1 MIVYSATKGR
11 FLKDVEQNRID
22 AILLENFTSK
32 LGRSTSASEIS
43 SWRNSLP
50 YMATILRDEEISD
63 DVGVSIECQIPQTA
77 KRIDF
82 IVAGQNHADEDNAV
96 IIELKQWEQ
105 AEKTDS
111 DGIVITRMGGGK
123 VRTNHPSYQAWSYS
137 TLLEQFNEEVYDG
150 GIRVRPCAYLHNC
163 RASADLSDSAYSYYL
178 ERAPLFLRDD
188 VELLRAFVKKF
199 VSRKDA
205 NQVIYRIDHG
215 RIRPSKALADAVGG
229 LLRGKQEFV
238 MIDEQKIVY
247 EEALRLAKKAR
258 EGDKQVLIVQGGPG
272 TGKSVVAIH
281 LLSKI
286 TAQQELVHYVSK
298 NSAPR
303 KVFAEVLAGEIT
315 QATLAQLF
323 VSSDRFVDVEAN
335 TFGCLVVDEA
345 HRLTAK
351 SGFMGNL
358 GENQIKEIIRS
369 AKCTVFFLDEDQRV
383 SLKDIG
389 SNEAIR
395 GWARECQ
402 AEVSQMGLPSQFRC
416 NGSDG
421 YIAWLDHVLGIHP
434 SANETLEGIDY
445 DFRVFDDPSK
455 MAEEIEK
462 LNTNNKA
469 RLLAGYCWPW
479 ISKSNT
485 AVDDIVFPEF
495 GFSKK
500 WNLNDDGQTWII
512 KPESVNEIG
521 CIHTCQGL
529 ELDYAGVIIGPDFR
543 VSDNGTI
550 LTDPAARASQDKT
563 VRGWKQMAKKDPE
576 GTQQLIGR
584 IIKNTY
590 RVLMSRG
597 MKGCF
602 VYAVDPLVGAHLK
615 QFSQKLTSA
624 V

>member
-1 MIVYSATKGR
+1 MIIYSATKER
-11 FLKDVEQNRID
+11 FLKDVEQNKID
-22 AILLENFTSK
+22 FILLENFSAK

-50 YMATILRDEEISD
+50 YMATILRDDEID
-63 DVGVSIECQIPQTA
+63 KDVGVSIECQIPQTA

-82 IVAGQNHADEDNAV
+82 IVGGQNQAEEDNAV

-111 DGIVITRMGGGK
+111 DGIVITRIGGGR

-137 TLLEQFNEEVYDG
+137 TLLEQFNEEIHEG
-150 GIRVRPCAYLHNC
+150 GIKVSPCAYLHNC
-163 RASADLSDSAYSYYL
+163 RASADLTDGSYSYYL

-188 VELLRAFVKKF
+188 VERLRAFVKKF
-199 VSRKDA
+199 VSRRDA
-205 NQVIYRIDHG
+205 NKVIYRIDRG
-215 RIRPSKALADAVGG
+215 RIRPSKALAEAVGG

-238 MIDEQKIVY
+238 MIDEQKVVY

-258 EGDKQVLIVQGGPG
+258 DGNKQVLIVQGGPG

-281 LLSKI
+281 LLAKLTS
-286 TAQQELVHYVSK
+286 QQELVHYVSK

-303 KVFAEVLAGEIT
+303 RVFAEVLSGDIP
-315 QATLAQLF
+315 QATLSQLF
-323 VSSDRFVDVEAN
+323 VSSDRFVDVKAN

-369 AKCTVFFLDEDQRV
+369 AKCAIFFLDEDQRV

-389 SNEAIR
+389 SKEAIER
-395 GWARECQ
+395 WAGECR
-402 AEVSQMGLPSQFRC
+402 AEVSELDLPSQFRC

-421 YIAWLDHVLGIHP
+421 YIAWLDNVLDIHS
-434 SANETLEGIDY
+434 SANDTLEGIDY
-445 DFRVFDDPSK
+445 DFRVYDDPSK
-455 MAEEIEK
+455 MAQDIER

-469 RLLAGYCWPW
+469 RLLAGYCWSW
-479 ISKSNT
+479 ASKSNPH
-485 AVDDIVFPEF
+485 VDDIAFPEF

-512 KPESVNEIG
+512 KPESIKEIG

-543 VSDNGTI
+543 VSEDGVVV
-550 LTDPAARASQDKT
+550 TDPAARASQDKT
-563 VRGWKQMAKKDPE
+563 VRGWRTLAANDEERAKKLTDA
-576 GTQQLIGR
+576 

-602 VYAVDPLVGAHLK
+602 VYAVDPLVAGRLK
-615 QFSQKLTSA
+615 HFSQK
-624 V
+624 

>member
-1 MIVYSATKGR
+1 MIIYSATKER
-11 FLKDVEQNRID
+11 FLKDVEQNQID
-22 AILLENFTSK
+22 SILLSNFSAK

-50 YMATILRDEEISD
+50 YMATILRDDEID
-63 DVGVSIECQIPQTA
+63 NHVGVSIECQIPQTA

-82 IVAGQNHADEDNAV
+82 IVGGQDHDEEDNAV

-105 AEKTDS
+105 AEKTES
-111 DGIVITRMGGGK
+111 DGIVITRIGGGR

-137 TLLEQFNEEVYDG
+137 TLLEQFNEEVYEG
-150 GIRVRPCAYLHNC
+150 GIKIRPCAYLHNC
-163 RASADLSDSAYSYYL
+163 RASADLNDGSYSYYL
-178 ERAPLFLRDD
+178 ERAPLFLRGD
-188 VELLRAFVKKF
+188 VEQLRAFVKKF

-205 NQVIYRIDHG
+205 NKVIYRIDHG

-229 LLRGKQEFV
+229 LLRGKPEFV
-238 MIDEQKIVY
+238 MIDEQKVVY

-258 EGDKQVLIVQGGPG
+258 EGEKQVLVVQGGPG

-281 LLSKI
+281 LLANLTS
-286 TAQQELVHYVSK
+286 QQELVHYVSK

-303 KVFAEVLAGEIT
+303 KVFAEVLAGDIP
-315 QATLAQLF
+315 QATLSQLF
-323 VSSDRFVDVEAN
+323 VSSDRFVDVEAD
-335 TFGCLVVDEA
+335 TFGCLLVDEA
-345 HRLTAK
+345 HRLTEK

-369 AKCTVFFLDEDQRV
+369 AKCTVFFLDEDQRI

-389 SNEAIR
+389 SKAAIEK
-395 GWARECQ
+395 WAGECR
-402 AEVSQMGLPSQFRC
+402 AEVSELDLPSQFRC

-421 YIAWLDHVLGIHP
+421 YIAWLDNVLGIHS

-445 DFRVFDDPSK
+445 DFRVFDDPGQ
-455 MAEEIEK
+455 MAKEIEG
-462 LNTNNKA
+462 LNTNNRA
-469 RLLAGYCWPW
+469 RLLAGYCWRW
-479 ISKSNT
+479 VSKTNPQL
-485 AVDDIVFPEF
+485 DDIAFPEF
-495 GFSKK
+495 GFARK
-500 WNLNDDGQTWII
+500 WNLVDDGQSWII
-512 KPESVNEIG
+512 KPESINEIG

-529 ELDYAGVIIGPDFR
+529 ELDYAGVIIGPDLR
-543 VSDNGTI
+543 MSEDGSV

-563 VRGWKQMAKKDPE
+563 VRGWRTMAANDPE
-576 GTQQLIGR
+576 RAGKLTDA

-602 VYAVDPLVGAHLK
+602 VYAVDPVLRERLK
-615 QFSQKLTSA
+615 RFSQKQSA
-624 V
+624 

>member
-11 FLKDVEQNRID
+11 FLQDVEQNRID

-82 IVAGQNHADEDNAV
+82 IVGGQDHADEDNAV

-281 LLSKI
+281 LLANLTS
-286 TAQQELVHYVSK
+286 QQELVHYVSK

-303 KVFAEVLAGEIT
+303 KVFAEVLAGDIPR
-315 QATLAQLF
+315 ATLSQLF
-323 VSSDRFVDVEAN
+323 VSSDRFVDVEAD
-335 TFGCLVVDEA
+335 TFGCLLVDEA
-345 HRLTAK
+345 HRLTEK

-369 AKCTVFFLDEDQRV
+369 AKCTVFFLDEDQRI

-389 SNEAIR
+389 NKAAIEK
-395 GWARECQ
+395 WAGECR
-402 AEVSQMGLPSQFRC
+402 AEVSELDLPSQFRC

-421 YIAWLDHVLGIHP
+421 YIAWLDNVLDIHP
-434 SANETLEGIDY
+434 SANDTLEGIDY
-445 DFRVFDDPSK
+445 DFRVFDDPSQ
-455 MAEEIEK
+455 MAEEIEL

-469 RLLAGYCWPW
+469 RLLAGYCWRW
-479 ISKSNT
+479 VSKGNPQL
-485 AVDDIVFPEF
+485 DDIVFPEF
-495 GFSKK
+495 GFAKK
-500 WNLNDDGQTWII
+500 WNLVDDGQTWII
-512 KPESVNEIG
+512 QPESINEIG

-529 ELDYAGVIIGPDFR
+529 ELDYAGVIIGPDLR
-543 VSDNGTI
+543 MSEDGTV

-563 VRGWKQMAKKDPE
+563 VRGWMTMANIDPE
-576 GTQQLIGR
+576 RARKLTGA

-602 VYAVDPLVGAHLK
+602 VYAVDPVLRGWLK
-615 QFSQKLTSA
+615 RFSQKQSA
-624 V
+624 